1 MVLLFSLFANVAK
14 EKNINKLMFYIIV
27 FFNFKLFLMIIKKEL
42 SNIIVNNAEPF

>member
-27 FFNFKLFLMIIKKEL
+27 FFNFKLFLMIINNEL
-42 SNIIVNNAEPF
+42 FNIIVNNEEPF